1 MRIKMFCKID
11 KKALLLYSG
20 IALLFIYPLIQAG
33 IFYRDD
39 LDRAITGQYGW
50 RGLGRPVADI
60 LMKVLSASGHYNLDL
75 YPYTMIAS
83 CLFIGGASLLLSDH
97 LSRLEIP
104 SHKLVAALLI
114 FNPFMLQNIAY
125 RYDSLGMSIAF
136 FLAVMAYTYTAS
148 NPTRQTLVKLFAG
161 VLSLT
166 IYQPCANVFIGL
178 LAVDVMI
185 AAVKNDCKAT
195 DIIRRILKKTALFV
209 SFYMVYM
216 LFFAAKSNS
225 RAEIISANT
234 EGLEH
239 LASTLSSLK
248 NMVLSYFY
256 GPVYIYFLIP
266 VVAGLIFMLFANRHK
281 KKSILSFS
289 LYLVISLIIFLV
301 SLMGPTIFLKDA
313 PVFPRT
319 LVSFSACLVLISIP
333 IVYFLPK
340 MKYLSLIPVITA
352 IAFSAQLGS
361 AIKSQREYEDFI
373 FNMISRDLLTHNE
386 ITTIG
391 TVGQVNINERA
402 KLLVDN
408 KPLIGYFLSPASE
421 FLASFQLINKGFPQ
435 TLHGYGDEQNN
446 KNVLS
451 RMISSGIKPISTNKE
466 YSLFISGNTAIV
478 SLGTDNN

>member
-1 MRIKMFCKID
+1 MFCKID
-11 KKALLLYSG
+11 KKALLFYSG

-97 LSRLEIP
+97 LSRLEVP

-148 NPTRQTLVKLFAG
+148 NPTRQTFVKLFAG

-185 AAVKNDCKAT
+185 TAVKNDCKAT
-195 DIIRRILKKTALFV
+195 DIIKRILNKTALFV
-209 SFYMVYM
+209 SFYIVYM

-239 LASTLSSLK
+239 LA
-248 NMVLSYFY
+248 
-256 GPVYIYFLIP
+256 
-266 VVAGLIFMLFANRHK
+266 
-281 KKSILSFS
+281 
-289 LYLVISLIIFLV
+289 
-301 SLMGPTIFLKDA
+301 
-313 PVFPRT
+313 
-319 LVSFSACLVLISIP
+319 
-333 IVYFLPK
+333 
-340 MKYLSLIPVITA
+340 LSLIHI
-352 IAFSAQLGS
+352 
-361 AIKSQREYEDFI
+361 
-373 FNMISRDLLTHNE
+373 
-386 ITTIG
+386 
-391 TVGQVNINERA
+391 
-402 KLLVDN
+402 
-408 KPLIGYFLSPASE
+408 
-421 FLASFQLINKGFPQ
+421 
-435 TLHGYGDEQNN
+435 
-446 KNVLS
+446 
-451 RMISSGIKPISTNKE
+451 
-466 YSLFISGNTAIV
+466 
-478 SLGTDNN
+478 